1 MNFIAKYPGACA
13 YLLLIIA
20 VNISFPYLP
29 FYHVMG
35 QAYSAGDIMI
45 GFIYVARDFAQR
57 EAGKNVLYLMALGCA
72 ASYLFTDQQIVI
84 ASIAAFIGGE
94 SIDWAIYTFSGKPFS
109 QRLLL
114 SSLFSV
120 PVDSAIFLY
129 FINQLNT
136 AGMLVMILA
145 KTVGVLLIWM
155 LWRGKKSGRASVQ
168 YPA

>member
-1 MNFIAKYPGACA
+1 MSFIVKHPGACA
-13 YLLLIIA
+13 YLFLIIA
-20 VNISFPYLP
+20 VNIAFPYLP
-29 FYHVMG
+29 FYHFIG
-35 QAYSAGDIMI
+35 QVFSAGDIMI
-45 GFIYVARDFAQR
+45 GFIYVARDVAQR
-57 EAGKNVLYLMALGCA
+57 EVGKKVLYLMLLGCA
-72 ASYLFTDQQIVI
+72 ASYLFTDKQIVI

-120 PVDSAIFLY
+120 PIDSAIFLY

-136 AGMLVMILA
+136 AGIVVMILA
-145 KTVGVLLIWM
+145 KSAGVLLIWL
-155 LWRGKKSGRASVQ
+155 LWRGKQTSRVRVE